1 MLGPNDPAPD
11 FALPDLGGEPVRL
24 SDFRGRRVIL
34 FNFSSW

>member
-11 FALPDLGGEPVRL
+11 FTLPDLGGGTVRL

>member
-1 MLGPNDPAPD
+1 MLKPNDSAPD
-11 FALPDLGGEPVRL
+11 FALPDLGGKTVRL